1 MIGVTFHPFA
11 YVTFVFVFL
20 FCWVVIRSKTDVHGL
35 IGSLNSLGDQ
45 WTALIVICVGCV
57 MLLLAK
63 QYGIDN
69 TVAGGIVGAGLGI
82 LTKKSIP
89 TPPEEKPTQLPPPPK
104 QSASNIGGGVSS

>member
-1 MIGVTFHPFA
+1 VIGITFHPFA
-11 YVTFVFVFL
+11 YVAFVFVFL

-35 IGSLNSLGDQ
+35 IGSINSLGDQ

-82 LTKKSIP
+82 LTKKNVP
-89 TPPEEKPTQLPPPPK
+89 AAPEEKPFQLPPPVI
-104 QSASNIGGGVSS
+104 ASDVKEPTKES

>member
-1 MIGVTFHPFA
+1 MLGVTFHPFA
-11 YVTFVFVFL
+11 YISFVMIFL
-20 FCWVVIRSKTDVHGL
+20 FAYVVIRSKTDVHGL

-82 LTKKSIP
+82 LTKKAVP
-89 TPPEEKPTQLPPPPK
+89 TPPEEKPP
-104 QSASNIGGGVSS
+104 ASKPIE